1 MISKRISELEAA
13 LRVELF
19 QRSTGH
25 VKPTEVA
32 RSFYERI
39 VPLVWGITEAT
50 EGVSQREEYLTGRL
64 RVTAPVS
71 FGTNF
76 LGPVLAEFARR
87 YPELEIGV
95 DYEDRCVNLTQGGYD
110 VGIRMGQ
117 LKESSLK
124 ARKLF
129 DCARIVCCSPA
140 YAANHG
146 MPESMDELARHQ
158 CIHHAHARTTDVW
171 QFDAEAGGERPLSVR
186 MRSRITAKILK
197 RCGTWRSLG

>member
-64 RVTAPVS
+64 RVTAKRP
-71 FGTNF
+71 FGP
-76 LGPVLAEFARR
+76 GCR
-87 YPELEIGV
+87 
-95 DYEDRCVNLTQGGYD
+95 
-110 VGIRMGQ
+110 
-117 LKESSLK
+117 
-124 ARKLF
+124 
-129 DCARIVCCSPA
+129 
-140 YAANHG
+140 
-146 MPESMDELARHQ
+146 
-158 CIHHAHARTTDVW
+158 
-171 QFDAEAGGERPLSVR
+171 
-186 MRSRITAKILK
+186 
-197 RCGTWRSLG
+197 